1 MYGTATIT
9 MNILY
14 IDDELLDYLV
24 TPIQHEPLSYIVK
37 SDRNNDHADLV
48 NLTYHNGNGHCS
60 CPDFAYKK
68 LPNINDGQPL
78 FTTLTVCKHIT
89 LAQEYWKRRSLRD
102 VSKIILEQNKSQ

>member
-37 SDRNNDHADLV
+37 SDRDNDHADLV
-48 NLTYHNGNGHCS
+48 NLTYHNGNGH
-60 CPDFAYKK
+60 
-68 LPNINDGQPL
+68 
-78 FTTLTVCKHIT
+78 
-89 LAQEYWKRRSLRD
+89 
-102 VSKIILEQNKSQ
+102 